1 MEVPMQLP
9 DVSIVITC
17 GPGYERWVPFAIM
30 SAMRQRSALVT
41 VEVIVL
47 FDNNKCVL
55 SEVPGVRYFN
65 VCFGNVSKTR
75 HRGLQVS
82 NGKAILFLDAD
93 DTLPDNFV
101 ATAYQQLQEAT
112 AVDPR
117 TAGIYP
123 DVLYYDMD
131 QKTPPVERPAAAW
144 SKDQFEREN
153 FIVISTLTWAYAL
166 MASWQDWQPT
176 QLHSVNEDYLM
187 WSYLVQAGWVFVP
200 GRNFKLIVGTH
211 ADSLSRLNVSDQY
224 HVRYAVA
231 DQPVTAVLHFEHT
244 PGHKLVE
251 QYCDWLAGLQ
261 GLGIDGRLCVLV
273 ESYDAV
279 VDDWFRSSQDVGM
292 VSITHTQPPPALRI
306 GTNTAHIRNQLI
318 QTINTPY
325 TLLLPADTVPDK
337 PVKHILQTLA
347 AGFQNDVSGV
357 VATRYKAVADGFSDK
372 FVDVPA
378 YLGLVRTAALRAAPQ
393 RVQSVNI
400 NANVGT
406 PWQVRPQSDCRLR
419 LTSSIAY

>member
-1 MEVPMQLP
+1 MEVPMETH

-30 SAMRQRSALVT
+30 SAMRQSWSGVTTEVLV
-41 VEVIVL
+41 V
-47 FDNNKCVL
+47 FDNNAAHPTA
-55 SEVPGVRYFN
+55 VPGVTYFN
-65 VCFGNVSKTR
+65 THFGNVSKAR
-75 HRGLQVS
+75 HKGLQLAK
-82 NGKAILFLDAD
+82 GKAILFLDAD

-101 ATAYQQLQEAT
+101 ATAYQQLKEAT
-112 AVDPR
+112 AIDQR

-131 QKTPPVERPAAAW
+131 QNTPSVSRPAAPW

-166 MASWQDWQPT
+166 RASWQDWQPT
-176 QLHSVNEDYLM
+176 QLHNVNEDYLM

-231 DQPVTAVLHFEHT
+231 DQPLTAVLHFEYS
-244 PGHKLVE
+244 PGHRLVE
-251 QYCDWLAGLQ
+251 QYCNWLTGEQ
-261 GLGIDGRLCVLV
+261 GLGLGGHLHVLI
-273 ESYDAV
+273 ESYDSV
-279 VDDWFRSSQDVGM
+279 VDDWFRSSRDIGM
-292 VSITHTQPPPALRI
+292 VSITHTQPSPVTRT
-306 GTNTAHIRNQLI
+306 GCNMAHIRNRLI

-325 TLLLPADTVPDK
+325 TLLLPADTVPAK

-357 VATRYKAVADGFSDK
+357 IATRYKAIADGFADK
-372 FVDVPA
+372 FVGELA
-378 YLGLVRTAALRAAPQ
+378 YLGLIRTAALRAAPQ
-393 RVQSVNI
+393 QVQSTDAHI
-400 NANVGT
+400 
-406 PWQVRPQSDCRLR
+406 PWQVRPQPDCRLR